1 MNGNNSHNISPHNLN
16 QLKGADQLS
25 YIAVEGVIGAG
36 KTSVATMLAERLNAR
51 LILENFEDNPFLEKF
66 YNNPQDYAF
75 RTQMFFLLERYTQLQ
90 DLHQEDLFHSYIVS
104 DYVFEK
110 DKIFAYMNLSDDEL
124 KIYEQVVQG
133 LDKGIVA
140 PDLVIYLQSSVE
152 RLMQNIRKRNR
163 AIEKEIS
170 ENYID
175 TLNEAY
181 NYFFSRFKASKVMI
195 VNCEDADFINSPSD
209 FDNLVDEIF
218 KSDIS
223 AVKYYNPAL
232 RKTAE

>member
-1 MNGNNSHNISPHNLN
+1 LNDNILNNGN
-16 QLKGADQLS
+16 QLS

-36 KTSVATMLAERLNAR
+36 KTSVASLLAERLNAR
-51 LILENFEDNPFLEKF
+51 LIMENFEDNPFLEKF
-66 YNNPQDYAF
+66 YSSPQEYAF

-90 DLHQEDLFHSYIVS
+90 ELHQKDLFHSCVIS
-104 DYVFEK
+104 DYLFEK

-133 LDKGIVA
+133 LDKGIAA

-152 RLMQNIRKRNR
+152 RLMANIRKRNR
-163 AIEKEIS
+163 MIEIDIS
-170 ENYID
+170 EEYIEN
-175 TLNEAY
+175 LNEAY
-181 NYFFSRFKASKVMI
+181 NYFFSRYKGSKVMI
-195 VNCEDADFINSPSD
+195 VNCEEADFVSSPVD
-209 FDNLVDEIF
+209 FDNLVNEIF

-223 AVKYYNPAL
+223 AVKYYNPSL